1 MDTGKKFP
9 AEVLTQ
15 DEVRALYRQTSLRCP
30 TGIRN
35 RALIFMGWRAGLRVS
50 EALDLMPRDVN
61 LQEGYVHVRHGKGDK
76 ARIVGLD
83 ETTCAVLQRWLDK
96 RTQLGFNGRHPLFC
110 TLHGERMKDAYMR
123 ELLPRLARKAGI
135 EKRVHYHGLRHT
147 FAWELSKEGK
157 IRVREIQGLLGHAS
171 LATTATYLDH
181 LAPHDL
187 INAIRERSAGQE

>member
-61 LQEGYVHVRHGKGDK
+61 LEEGYVHIRHGKGDK

-96 RTQLGFNGRHPLFC
+96 RARLGFNGRHPLFC
-110 TLHGERMKDAYMR
+110 TLHGERVKDAYVR
-123 ELLPRLARKAGI
+123 ELLPRLARKARI

-147 FAWELSKEGK
+147 FAWELTKEGDVT
-157 IRVREIQGLLGHAS
+157 VRQIQGLLGHAS
-171 LATTATYLDH
+171 LATTAIYLDH
-181 LAPHDL
+181 LAPRDL
-187 INAIRERSAGQE
+187 MDAIRQRPDLDE